1 MSINKKTPS
10 FTLFQI
16 KTYWGIT
23 FGLYTKIDEKSNI
36 HNIRNILPFKLKYP
50 KIRNIFLILG
60 YKMDL
65 QSLGQEIKL
74 LRKQKNWSQNDMET
88 YSGITKRTIS
98 KIENGFI
105 DEVGI
110 KKVETILDLLGVEF
124 ALRQKGR
131 PRTLEELQ
139 NER

>member
-1 MSINKKTPS
+1 M
-10 FTLFQI
+10 TLQELGNEI
-16 KTYWGIT
+16 KT
-23 FGLYTKIDEKSNI
+23 FRKEK
-36 HNIRNILPFKLKYP
+36 R
-50 KIRNIFLILG
+50 
-60 YKMDL
+60 
-65 QSLGQEIKL
+65 
-74 LRKQKNWSQNDMET
+74 WSQDDLEQ

-110 KKVETILDLLGVEF
+110 KKVENILDLLGYEF

-131 PRTLEELQ
+131 PKTLEELQ